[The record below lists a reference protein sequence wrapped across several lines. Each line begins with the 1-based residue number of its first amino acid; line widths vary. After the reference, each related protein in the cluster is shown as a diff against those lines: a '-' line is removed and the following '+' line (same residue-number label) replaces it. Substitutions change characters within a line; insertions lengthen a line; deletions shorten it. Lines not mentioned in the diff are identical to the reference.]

1 MLHLYHEFVRSIR
14 LGDLDLY
21 IYGLPRI
28 TNYFFTFNHP
38 NYARWLVRYL
48 DNLLKLSETHKDV
61 YDEFKKGFFGIKRI
75 KMDFSIL
82 SIDLTLEQT
91 VNADAAS
98 QETRISYF
106 ANSISARQQWVDSHF
121 VRMEILSEVLNKL
134 DITTKEDVS
143 QDLKPTRMIQNTR
156 DLEKIVRSIQ
166 ENMNPFTE
174 EVNKEHIPRHKIL
187 NFANE
192 GA

>member
-1 MLHLYHEFVRSIR
+1 
-14 LGDLDLY
+14 
-21 IYGLPRI
+21 
-28 TNYFFTFNHP
+28 
-38 NYARWLVRYL
+38 
-48 DNLLKLSETHKDV
+48 
-61 YDEFKKGFFGIKRI
+61 
-75 KMDFSIL
+75 
-82 SIDLTLEQT
+82 
-91 VNADAAS
+91 
-98 QETRISYF
+98 
-106 ANSISARQQWVDSHF
+106 
-121 VRMEILSEVLNKL
+121 MEILSEVLNKL

-192 GA
+192 GT